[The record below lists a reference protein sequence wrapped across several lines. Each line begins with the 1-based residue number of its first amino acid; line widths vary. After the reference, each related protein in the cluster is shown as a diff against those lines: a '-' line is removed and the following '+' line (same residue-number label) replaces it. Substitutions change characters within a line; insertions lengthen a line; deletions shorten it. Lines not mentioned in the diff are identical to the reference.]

1 MPVRAYIPV
10 EIRFQDR
17 PIEGARLVTLYNP
30 DGDDRNGSMT
40 TTHPLEAGT
49 RGGPLVVIGRR
60 EGTEWEL
67 TLPEI
72 VVRNKSA
79 VGFEY
84 DILGP
89 IEARVLREGVP
100 DSRSK
105 VEKGLGDYGA
115 TF

>member
-1 MPVRAYIPV
+1 MPVQAYIPV
-10 EIRFQDR
+10 EVRFNGR
-17 PIEGARLVTLYNP
+17 PLEGTRLVTLYHP
-30 DGDDRNGSMT
+30 EADHRNGSMT
-40 TTHPLEAGT
+40 TSTPLDAGT
-49 RGGPLVVIGRR
+49 RGGPMVIIGRR
-60 EGTEWEL
+60 DGKEWEL

-84 DILGP
+84 DILGT
-89 IEARVLREGVP
+89 IEAKVLKEGVP